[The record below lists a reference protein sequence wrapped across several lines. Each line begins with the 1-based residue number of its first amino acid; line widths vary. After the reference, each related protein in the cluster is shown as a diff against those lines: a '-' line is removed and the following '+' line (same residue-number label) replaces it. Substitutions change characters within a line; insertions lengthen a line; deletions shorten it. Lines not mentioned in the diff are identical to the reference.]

1 MKVNAERGVSM
12 FGSRIQQQARQI
24 AEMVVRPLAAIGV
37 TPNVATF
44 LGLLLNGL
52 AAAVLATGQ
61 LRIGGALVLL
71 AGIFD
76 MFDGA
81 LARIQNK
88 KTTFGA
94 FLDSTVDR
102 YSEGLVLLGI
112 LLYATGQPPSVTRT
126 WVVALTYVAGLSSLM
141 VSYAKARA
149 EGLGL
154 ECKIGLMARP
164 ERVLLLS
171 VGLLLGGSAGLVWT
185 IGALAITSTAT
196 AIQRMVHV
204 WHLLARQSP
213 SAAEMPA
220 ESSKHAVPP
229 SAGPRATAI
238 PPERSRD
245 EFSNVRQQVRRAV
258 PPSTQ

>member
-1 MKVNAERGVSM
+1 M
-12 FGSRIQQQARQI
+12 FGARIQQQARRW
-24 AEMVVRPLAAIGV
+24 AELVVQPLAAIGV

-52 AAAVLATGQ
+52 TAAVLAAGH
-61 LRIGGALVLL
+61 LRIGGALALF

-81 LARIQNK
+81 LARVQDK
-88 KTTFGA
+88 KTVFGA
-94 FLDSTVDR
+94 FLDSTLDR
-102 YSEGLVLLGI
+102 YAEGLVLLG
-112 LLYATGQPPSVTRT
+112 LLLFEVWQPASATRT
-126 WVVALTYVAGLSSLM
+126 WVVALTYVAALSSLM

-164 ERVLLLS
+164 ERVILLAA
-171 VGLLLGGSAGLVWT
+171 GLILGGAAWLPWT

-196 AIQRMVHV
+196 AVQRIVHV
-204 WHLLARQSP
+204 WRTLAREP
-213 SAAEMPA
+213 SVSQAKAAGLGTPPTEQRATPV
-220 ESSKHAVPP
+220 VPP
-229 SAGPRATAI
+229 QRPERTELRKAPRAA
-238 PPERSRD
+238 
-245 EFSNVRQQVRRAV
+245 